1 MLRRPPTVLDL
12 KTEDIEGMEDA
23 MLKLANKVKLEPV
36 DMEAC
41 QEPEAR
47 TRIGAPP
54 PRIRV
59 TPARDARP
67 MEQSNASGL

>member
-1 MLRRPPTVLDL
+1 
-12 KTEDIEGMEDA
+12 
-23 MLKLANKVKLEPV
+23 
-36 DMEAC
+36 MEAC